1 MIITAAP
8 PCSSTTATAL
18 YVLLERAK
26 TGDSAQALKAYL
38 DAGGS
43 PTAVPEVRVR
53 GGGSVLRKLPL
64 LHYLAYNS
72 PHPHH
77 PLPECVRL
85 LIAAGVDINAM
96 FTVPEGFD
104 VTALMCAIECKCCTA
119 VLDVLLQAGAD
130 PCLHGAPDRKTALHI
145 AARLLLARA
154 GTLLEARDS
163 MLRTAL
169 MHASMSG
176 RLDIV
181 QLLLRHG
188 AVVNTIDTDK
198 QTPLHVA
205 SLYNHM
211 SIAVCLLEAGADVHA
226 VELQLV
232 TPIAAAV
239 QANSLPL
246 VQLLLDHGADI
257 NAEN

>member
-1 MIITAAP
+1 MR
-8 PCSSTTATAL
+8 C
-18 YVLLERAK
+18 LLFPK
-26 TGDSAQALKAYL
+26 
-38 DAGGS
+38 
-43 PTAVPEVRVR
+43 
-53 GGGSVLRKLPL
+53 
-64 LHYLAYNS
+64 
-72 PHPHH
+72 
-77 PLPECVRL
+77 
-85 LIAAGVDINAM
+85 
-96 FTVPEGFD
+96 GFV
-104 VTALMCAIECKCCTA
+104 VTALMCARECKCCTA

-145 AARLLLARA
+145 AARVGLAATCELLLARA